1 MTLVAA
7 SNPSTAV
14 RLDTQ
19 RDWSLWIM
27 SLEVE
32 ARAYHLWE
40 QIDPAKPDA
49 AGDLNPVPKLEPY
62 EVYSNR
68 RLKEH
73 HEREL
78 TNASRRAAG
87 GLAAA
92 QAPAARATPTSDEI
106 ARDYQLEIAS
116 YSELRKGHK
125 EISTKHSTLM
135 SFITKSVN
143 PAILSSVTKELVTSN
158 PDGYSVRQLIRALQA
173 QLAPSSLTTHQEAI
187 KRYEQVL
194 KEAGKARQDPHAWI
208 RDWNQ
213 AYAIARAHD
222 IPEIIGVSGKQRFLQ
237 AVEVKLAPEWARWK
251 QWQLI
256 EEPDKKQTLLELA
269 GILSAVI
276 TQNNPSVLS
285 GVYATLP
292 MATGS
297 MQQGKNA
304 AGKSTSKNCPCKRPK
319 HPWKPEQ
326 CAYLEK
332 AVTGHTSHM
341 TNLTED
347 GILAIKAELDKPH
360 WAWLKEKLAKKGWFT
375 AAPSKGGLVNYPDHP
390 HISTIIIPEILY
402 EAEHSVVMYTARGT
416 PLHPLAESTLLDN
429 CGATHLVNSPDRLEP
444 GSFVPSEGYVEAG
457 TSKFRI
463 IGKGTR
469 VLHRVLNGPT
479 GERDR
484 SLTLTNVVVVE
495 GFHTNIISEALL
507 HERTGIWYSG
517 FDCSLR
523 WGPPE
528 QSVVMAQLQ
537 RRYNL
542 TFFQYKPPS
551 SCSSEPDPVHENALP
566 SNNEAIFTV
575 VSSARRFRR
584 FRPSRE
590 PPRPRLDSE
599 NLWHLRT
606 GHLGKAATE
615 QLIHKARNVRIKGVT
630 RLECESCALTY
641 AQQVVSRRPSEHRS
655 PRPFWRVLWDLQDYE
670 RGYNGARW
678 LLVIKDEYSGWLK
691 AIPLQ
696 TKEGPAIT
704 NALFYL
710 DRWVRRQFGLYI
722 CVFKCDN
729 ERAVIHQSENT
740 DFQRSSREEGI
751 VIETPPTNTH
761 ESNGGIE
768 IAGKIV
774 TGKSNVMLNSAGLP
788 HELWPESTQAAV
800 YLLNMSPSQKH
811 DWSSPQEVLDQWF
824 RTNAPLPI
832 REHTA
837 DLSPDWSGIYAYG
850 CRAYPL
856 DKDREANKHR
866 RGFKTSP
873 RGHIGYLVGYKAR
886 NLYRIWV
893 PRLEKVILTRNV
905 RFNEHVFYKP
915 MEESAIE
922 QTNQE
927 LNEWIVVFNEDDS
940 DEDEIA
946 QLTPQEITSPALN
959 SGVTALDPLQS
970 SEPASMS
977 AEKQPEPEHAPV
989 QAPIGLQTPR
999 QTPEPSAQLQQS
1011 QSDAQPSTP
1020 TAELQEVIS
1029 QQQLRQPTPS
1039 QARGGRRQRGRARQ
1053 TAEPTRRSA
1062 RQSSRRA
1069 QGLETRSDPQTHTP
1083 SRNPFHS
1090 LLLTDHHEEDEEWY
1104 DHRSIQTTYGVFLAA
1119 LKGESPAKSALKP
1132 SYTSLKQKGK
1142 QVVAPHRDELPPEPK
1157 TWTQVQNLAEPV
1169 RSLFI
1174 KAANLEVDTLRAKR
1188 TWREIQRSEAKSK
1201 VLPVKWVFTY
1211 KFDKAGYLERCKA
1224 RLCVCGNF
1232 QEGATADNTYAAT
1245 LAARSFRLMIA
1256 LAARFDLEI
1265 EQLDIKNA
1273 FVNAVRGKDE
1283 DPVTCELP
1291 QGFKQNGMCIELDR
1305 ALYGLRD
1312 SPKLWFD
1319 TFSKTLRHLGMESSK
1334 EEPCL
1339 FYTPA
1344 RDTYL
1349 VFFVDDILVFYHRN
1363 NASSAHEII
1372 QGIKATYELSEKGEA
1387 EWFLGIRI
1395 ARDRTKHTID
1405 ICHDSYIE
1413 KIAAKFGATAQNT
1426 FPAIP
1431 IPVTEFKKRTDQATP
1446 QGIRIYQEKVG
1457 SVLYTAIMVRPDA
1470 AFAASTLSR
1479 FLTNPSD
1486 EHQKAAD
1493 QAIRYLYITRHCSI
1507 RYGQSSEIGIMV
1519 IASDA
1524 SFADDPDTRR
1534 SSQGH
1539 LISLFGGLITWK
1551 ASRQAT
1557 VTTST
1562 TEAELLALEQTAKE
1576 TMSLKRLFH
1585 ELQFDPE
1592 IPWDIRCD
1600 NQQTIRLVI
1609 GESTRLAT
1617 RLRHVDIHHMWLRQ
1631 EVEKKSFTVTYLPTA
1646 RMPADGLTKALPRQ
1660 KFERFRAQLN
1670 MFNSHKAQK

>member
-27 SLEVE
+27 SLELE

-304 AGKSTSKNCPCKRPK
+304 AGKSTSKNCPF
-319 HPWKPEQ
+319 
-326 CAYLEK
+326 
-332 AVTGHTSHM
+332 TGHTSHM

-542 TFFQYKPPS
+542 TFFQYKPLS

-575 VSSARRFRR
+575 
-584 FRPSRE
+584 
-590 PPRPRLDSE
+590 
-599 NLWHLRT
+599 
-606 GHLGKAATE
+606 
-615 QLIHKARNVRIKGVT
+615 
-630 RLECESCALTY
+630 
-641 AQQVVSRRPSEHRS
+641 QVVSRRPSEHRS

-1029 QQQLRQPTPS
+1029 
-1039 QARGGRRQRGRARQ
+1039 
-1053 TAEPTRRSA
+1053 
-1062 RQSSRRA
+1062 
-1069 QGLETRSDPQTHTP
+1069 
-1083 SRNPFHS
+1083 
-1090 LLLTDHHEEDEEWY
+1090 DEEWY

-1319 TFSKTLRHLGMESSK
+1319 TFSKTLRHL
-1334 EEPCL
+1334 
-1339 FYTPA
+1339 
-1344 RDTYL
+1344 
-1349 VFFVDDILVFYHRN
+1349 DDILVFYHRN

-1446 QGIRIYQEKVG
+1446 QEIRIYQEKVG

-1646 RMPADGLTKALPRQ
+1646 RMPADGLTKALLRQ

>member
-116 YSELRKGHK
+116 YSELRK
-125 EISTKHSTLM
+125 
-135 SFITKSVN
+135 VN

-347 GILAIKAELDKPH
+347 GILAIKAD
-360 WAWLKEKLAKKGWFT
+360 
-375 AAPSKGGLVNYPDHP
+375 KGGLVNYPDHP

-599 NLWHLRT
+599 NLWHLPSGEQET
-606 GHLGKAATE
+606 LGAPLTE
-615 QLIHKARNVRIKGVT
+615 
-630 RLECESCALTY
+630 AL
-641 AQQVVSRRPSEHRS
+641 
-655 PRPFWRVLWDLQDYE
+655 WRVLWDLQDYE

-850 CRAYPL
+850 CL
-856 DKDREANKHR
+856 
-866 RGFKTSP
+866 
-873 RGHIGYLVGYKAR
+873 GYKAR

-1029 QQQLRQPTPS
+1029 
-1039 QARGGRRQRGRARQ
+1039 
-1053 TAEPTRRSA
+1053 
-1062 RQSSRRA
+1062 
-1069 QGLETRSDPQTHTP
+1069 
-1083 SRNPFHS
+1083 
-1090 LLLTDHHEEDEEWY
+1090 DEEWY

-1446 QGIRIYQEKVG
+1446 QEIRIYQEKVG

-1539 LISLFGGLITWK
+1539 LVSLFGGLITWK